1 MSIDQKITHV
11 QKYFDRLTSGDTDG
25 IIRMFDDT
33 GIVVSPFLGQMSA
46 DEFFA
51 KLSAASSASNLTV
64 FDILL
69 NQSGNS
75 AAAYFQYD
83 WTLASGDDVV
93 FQGVDYFEFSDSGKF
108 KSLRIFYDTHPLR
121 ETVGDKYEN
130 A

>member
-1 MSIDQKITHV
+1 MARQSAHRV
-11 QKYFDRLTSGDTDG
+11 QTYFDRLTSGDTDG

-33 GIVVSPFLGQMSA
+33 GIVVSPFLDQMST

-51 KLSAASSASNLTV
+51 KLSAAYSASNLTV

-69 NQSGNS
+69 NQSGSS
-75 AAAYFQYD
+75 AATYFQYD

-93 FQGVDYFEFSDSGKF
+93 FQGVDYFEFSNSGKF

-121 ETVGDKYEN
+121 KTVGDKYEN